1 MDQQPVHADRMT
13 KADRDGGQ
21 EDKDGKGAPVK
32 VSGPPMM
39 AIKVMAVIQ
48 IDFAGIQTTLPF
60 TGSLLL
66 SIIRPV
72 EILLM
77 TNSSPSG
84 AFST

>member
-1 MDQQPVHADRMT
+1 MAVKRIKTA
-13 KADRDGGQ
+13 KALQ
-21 EDKDGKGAPVK
+21 VK

-72 EILLM
+72 EMLLM
-77 TNSSPSG
+77 TNSFPSG

>member
-1 MDQQPVHADRMT
+1 MT
-13 KADRDGGQ
+13 
-21 EDKDGKGAPVK
+21 
-32 VSGPPMM
+32 
-39 AIKVMAVIQ
+39 AINVMPVIQ

-60 TGSLLL
+60 TGSLPL

-77 TNSSPSG
+77 TNSFPTG